1 MYKRIL
7 AQVLGETIVKQHRR
21 SESFAIDLGRQ
32 ILRGNVDSIFF
43 DQE

>member
-7 AQVLGETIVKQHRR
+7 AQVLAETIVKQHGR
-21 SESFAIDLGRQ
+21 SESFAIDLGTQ